1 MSDLRDLQMLVSLS
15 RTKNFSRSALEC
27 HISQPAFSTRIRKL
41 EDRLKLPLVRR
52 GNSFQGFTS
61 EGEVVLKWA
70 RKLLADEEGMRQEIA
85 LLKNDISGTLSLGV
99 IPTAMPFAARV
110 SAKLR
115 EKHPNLSIEIYS
127 ESTRAIAR
135 RLNDFS
141 LDAGILYFDDGDP
154 ETTEKL
160 YEERYV
166 FIAPNSLKILKDKQI
181 TWEEVAQFPLCLLT
195 QNMRNRQLID
205 QQFFEL
211 GISPNIVTEASD
223 FTGVLAQVALGN
235 AATIAP
241 VSVAETFLDLKSTVH
256 LDLTHP
262 VMIHSVGLSIK
273 DQSPVL
279 PIIKA
284 LRQAV
289 KAAL

>member
-1 MSDLRDLQMLVSLS
+1 
-15 RTKNFSRSALEC
+15 
-27 HISQPAFSTRIRKL
+27 
-41 EDRLKLPLVRR
+41 
-52 GNSFQGFTS
+52 
-61 EGEVVLKWA
+61 
-70 RKLLADEEGMRQEIA
+70 
-85 LLKNDISGTLSLGV
+85 
-99 IPTAMPFAARV
+99 MPFAVGMFEERV
-110 SAKLR
+110 
-115 EKHPNLSIEIYS
+115 EKHPYASIEIYA
-127 ESTRAIAR
+127 ESTREIAR

-166 FIAPNSLKILKDKQI
+166 FIAPNSLTILKEKQI
-181 TWEEVAQFPLCLLT
+181 SWEEVAQFPLCLLT

-205 QQFFEL
+205 QQFLEL